1 MRGRF
6 VFRDQQTYVLPV
18 FSVTSLPRSG
28 GTVLTIP
35 DGLTVENTR
44 WSEILIEKRLFP
56 YTMHLHSMVQYSAEI
71 LPQGWYE
78 DMVTRFNTIHERD
91 RQQTARQT
99 DGHIAAA

>member
-1 MRGRF
+1 MA
-6 VFRDQQTYVLPV
+6 
-18 FSVTSLPRSG
+18 
-28 GTVLTIP
+28 IP

-78 DMVTRFNTIHERD
+78 DMVTRFNTIHN
-91 RQQTARQT
+91 TADSKT
-99 DGHIAAA
+99 DGRTHRGGIGRAYAYSIAPLFVRKKCENVRNIFPDGVVM